1 MKDGSKV
8 LAVFFLYV
16 FQWRLLTNIYK
27 RGHLLLGD
35 LIMSTID

>member
-8 LAVFFLYV
+8 LAVFLCMYSSGGFLLIFIREV
-16 FQWRLLTNIYK
+16 I
-27 RGHLLLGD
+27 LLLGD